1 MRRNHRIFTT
11 GLTSVIIIACLAG
24 PVLALTAG
32 YQVTEDGTRYHALV
46 EINDKDSYS
55 FFDTGM
61 LGERVPIEVSNVSLL
76 YNGEEAPFEKTHDG
90 IRFARGNYFLSF
102 DRAVQANQ
110 VQGHYDEPYASMV
123 TLPSQ
128 FKIDNPLLTVI
139 SPSSYSI
146 TYHPN
151 NTTTISWDD
160 SRFFEVQYYSEE
172 QLQALYAFAQF
183 WLIIAIVLLLPYYLY
198 GRVGSPD
205 PPEKE

>member
-24 PVLALTAG
+24 PVFALTAG
-32 YQVTEDGTRYHALV
+32 YHVSEDGTRYQALI
-46 EINDKDSYS
+46 EITDKDTYS

-61 LGERVPIEVSNVSLL
+61 LGERVPFEVSNLSLL
-76 YNGEEAPFEKTHDG
+76 YNGEEAPFEKTRDG
-90 IRFARGNYFLSF
+90 IRFARGDYILSF
-102 DRAVQANQ
+102 DRTVPANQ
-110 VQGHYDEPYASMV
+110 VQGHYDESYTSMV

-128 FKIDNPLLTVI
+128 FRIDNPLLTVI

-146 TYHPN
+146 EHHPN
-151 NTTTISWDD
+151 NTTTISWTD
-160 SRFFEVQYYSEE
+160 SRFFEVKYYSEE